1 MFTARPCARVLLEA
15 TTESEWVAQTI
26 EHLGH
31 EVIVADPNYAPMYP
45 SRRRRVKT
53 DRRDALMLAEA
64 CRLRAYRPAHR
75 VSADQRQVRRLL
87 LARDLLVRSEGLRV
101 RAGNA
106 DHFDTY
112 LDALDLWLHKFAI
125 DSQGNFYTGEVHMQR
140 RLQKFVPQARTA
152 AN

>member
-1 MFTARPCARVLLEA
+1 M
-15 TTESEWVAQTI
+15 AQTI

-31 EVIVADPNYAPMYP
+31 EVIVADPHYAPMYP

-87 LARDLLVRSEGLRV
+87 RARDLLVRSRGRTISHMRALVRSEGLRV